1 MDRAVYGTQQIVS
14 DGVAKFVPPNIN
26 LFIVYEEPITAWQC
40 AGFAEQ
46 KMTVFRIHPVPACL
60 IFFLFCVLSCGN
72 ICL

>member
-14 DGVAKFVPPNIN
+14 DRVAKFVPPNIN

-46 KMTVFRIHPVPACL
+46 KKNKKL
-60 IFFLFCVLSCGN
+60 LFSGYTLCQLV
-72 ICL
+72 